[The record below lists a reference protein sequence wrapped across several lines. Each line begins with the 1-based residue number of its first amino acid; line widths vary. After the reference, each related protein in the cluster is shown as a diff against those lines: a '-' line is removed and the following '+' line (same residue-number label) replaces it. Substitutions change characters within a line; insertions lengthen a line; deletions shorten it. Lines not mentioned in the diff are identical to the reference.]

1 MAAAPSQT
9 DLPLRQSSVP
19 ARPQAHRLRWLPW
32 VLLLAAGLAVA
43 SLAGRWA
50 ENAAIERLREAG
62 AQRLHGYALGL
73 ENLLSKYDFL
83 PGTLELNKDV
93 IALLERQDDAAL
105 RREVN
110 GYLESVNKLSRA
122 TTIYI
127 VNLQGITQAAS
138 NWRAPDSFV
147 GDKVSF
153 RPYVRDALD
162 GKPGGFYG
170 VGTTSREPGY
180 FFAHGIYRNG
190 RMLGVAALKVNIEK
204 LEKSW
209 VQGKDRVLLAD
220 TNGVAILSSAPEWK
234 YRTLAPLAP
243 AVQQELEL
251 SRQFYS
257 HSLAPIGYRQLRR
270 LDDQA
275 SIVAAPGVGGSGRM
289 LSQALQLGAR
299 PWQFVYFSDLG
310 PAEASARSAFLFA
323 CLLQALLAML
333 VLYARQR
340 RRLGR
345 QRLRAREDLQRAYDH
360 LETMVAD
367 RTASLQQMTQNLSDE
382 NQVRRKAEQQLR
394 QAQSELIQAAKM
406 AVLGQMSAG
415 MTHELNQPLTA
426 LRTMADNARVLI
438 DRGRLPEAS
447 ANLVTIS
454 QLVARMG
461 TITGQLRQFAR
472 KADASLQAVPVSAA
486 ITGALFLV
494 ERRVEQER
502 INFRMSMRDPD
513 VHALCDG
520 NRLEQVLVNLFT
532 NALDAMQDSEVRQL
546 TVSVERTTDRVMI
559 GVADSGPGIAQDVLA
574 HLFEP
579 FFTTKP
585 QGQGLGLG
593 LAISEQIV
601 REFGGLLRVESTPA
615 GGARFI
621 IELPLA
627 EREIAN
633 AADA

>member
-1 MAAAPSQT
+1 MPAAQKTSWTRFLTFA
-9 DLPLRQSSVP
+9 
-19 ARPQAHRLRWLPW
+19 
-32 VLLLAAGLAVA
+32 LLLAAGLALAVV
-43 SLAGRWA
+43 AGRWA
-50 ENAAIERLREAG
+50 EHAAIERLREAG
-62 AQRLHGYALGL
+62 AQRLQGYALGL

-93 IALLERQDDAAL
+93 IALLADQRDDGL

-110 GYLESVNKLSRA
+110 TYLESVNKLSRA

-138 NWRAPDSFV
+138 NWRAADSFV
-147 GDKVSF
+147 GDNVAF
-153 RPYVRDALD
+153 RPYVRDALN

-180 FFAHGIYRNG
+180 FFAHGIYREG
-190 RMLGVAALKVNIEK
+190 HMLGVAALKVNIEK
-204 LEKSW
+204 LEASW
-209 VQGKDRVLLAD
+209 VQGRDRVLLAD
-220 TNGVAILSSAPEWK
+220 ANGVAILSSVPEWK
-234 YRTLAPLAP
+234 YGTLAPLAP
-243 AVQQELEL
+243 EVRRELER
-251 SRQFYS
+251 SRQFHS
-257 HSLAPIGYRQLRR
+257 HSLRQIGYRELRP
-270 LDDQA
+270 LDA
-275 SIVAAPGVGGSGRM
+275 NANTEAGTSIVAVDGAPGSGRM
-289 LSQALQLGAR
+289 LRQSLHIGAR
-299 PWQFVYFSDLG
+299 DWQFVYFSDLG
-310 PAEASARSAFLFA
+310 PAEASARSALVFA
-323 CLLQALLAML
+323 CLSQALLAML

-345 QRLRAREDLQRAYDH
+345 QRLRAREDLQRAYDD
-360 LETMVAD
+360 LETMVAE
-367 RTASLQQMTQNLSDE
+367 RTASLQQMTENLSAE
-382 NQVRRKAEQQLR
+382 NLVRRKAEQQLR

-438 DRGRLPEAS
+438 ERGRLPEAS
-447 ANLVTIS
+447 ANLATIS

-461 TITGQLRQFAR
+461 LITGQLRQFAR
-472 KADASLQAVPVSAA
+472 KTDAGLQAVPVAAA

-494 ERRVEQER
+494 ERRVELER
-502 INFRMSMRDPD
+502 INFRMSMRDHD

-532 NALDAMQDSEVRQL
+532 NALDAMQGSEVRQL
-546 TVSVERTTDRVMI
+546 TVTVERTDERVMI
-559 GVADSGPGIAQDVLA
+559 GVADSGPGVPADIRA

-601 REFGGLLRVESTPA
+601 REFGGLLRVETAPA

-627 EREIAN
+627 ERETNN
-633 AADA
+633 A

>member
-1 MAAAPSQT
+1 
-9 DLPLRQSSVP
+9 
-19 ARPQAHRLRWLPW
+19 
-32 VLLLAAGLAVA
+32 VA
-43 SLAGRWA
+43 
-50 ENAAIERLREAG
+50 
-62 AQRLHGYALGL
+62 
-73 ENLLSKYDFL
+73 
-83 PGTLELNKDV
+83 
-93 IALLERQDDAAL
+93 
-105 RREVN
+105 
-110 GYLESVNKLSRA
+110 
-122 TTIYI
+122 
-127 VNLQGITQAAS
+127 AAS
-138 NWRAPDSFV
+138 NWRAADSFV
-147 GDKVSF
+147 GDNVAF
-153 RPYVRDALD
+153 RPYVRDALN

-180 FFAHGIYRNG
+180 FFAHGIYRDG
-190 RMLGVAALKVNIEK
+190 HMLGVAALKVNIEK
-204 LEKSW
+204 LEASW
-209 VQGKDRVLLAD
+209 VQGRDRVLLAD
-220 TNGVAILSSAPEWK
+220 ANGVAILSSVPEWK
-234 YRTLAPLAP
+234 YGTLAPLAP
-243 AVQQELEL
+243 EVRRELER
-251 SRQFYS
+251 SRQFHS
-257 HSLAPIGYRQLRR
+257 HSLRQIGYREVRP
-270 LDDQA
+270 LDANAGADA
-275 SIVAAPGVGGSGRM
+275 SIVAVDGAPGSGRM
-289 LSQALQLGAR
+289 LRQSLHIGAR
-299 PWQFVYFSDLG
+299 DWQFVYFSDLG
-310 PAEASARSAFLFA
+310 PAEASARSALVFA
-323 CLLQALLAML
+323 CLSQALLAML

-345 QRLRAREDLQRAYDH
+345 QRLRAREDLQRASDD
-360 LETMVAD
+360 LETMVAE
-367 RTASLQQMTQNLSDE
+367 RTASLQQMTENLSAE
-382 NQVRRKAEQQLR
+382 NLVRRKAEQQLR

-438 DRGRLPEAS
+438 ERGRLPEAS
-447 ANLVTIS
+447 ANLATIS

-461 TITGQLRQFAR
+461 LITGQLRQFAR
-472 KADASLQAVPVSAA
+472 KTDATLQAVPVAAA

-502 INFRMSMRDPD
+502 INFRMSMRDHD

-546 TVSVERTTDRVMI
+546 TVTVERTDERVMI
-559 GVADSGPGIAQDVLA
+559 GVADSGPGVPADIRA

-601 REFGGLLRVESTPA
+601 REFGGLLRVETAPA

-627 EREIAN
+627 ERETNN
-633 AADA
+633 A

>member
-1 MAAAPSQT
+1 MPAAQKTHST
-9 DLPLRQSSVP
+9 
-19 ARPQAHRLRWLPW
+19 RWLTFA
-32 VLLLAAGLAVA
+32 LLLAAGLALA
-43 SLAGRWA
+43 AAAGRWA
-50 ENAAIERLREAG
+50 ERAAVERLREAG
-62 AQRLHGYALGL
+62 AQRLQGYALGL

-83 PGTLELNKDV
+83 PATMELNKDV
-93 IALLERQDDAAL
+93 IALLANEHDDGL

-110 GYLESVNKLSRA
+110 TYLESMNALSRS

-127 VNLQGITQAAS
+127 VNLQGMTQAAS
-138 NWRAPDSFV
+138 NWRMADSFV
-147 GDKVSF
+147 GDNVAF
-153 RPYVRDALD
+153 RPYVRDAMN

-190 RMLGVAALKVNIEK
+190 KMLGVAALKVNIEK
-204 LEKSW
+204 LEASW
-209 VQGKDRVLLAD
+209 VQGRDRVLLAD
-220 TNGVAILSSAPEWK
+220 ANGVAILSSVPEWK
-234 YRTLAPLAP
+234 YGTLAPLAP
-243 AVQQELEL
+243 AVRQELER
-251 SRQFYS
+251 SRQFHS
-257 HSLAPIGYRQLRR
+257 HSLKPIGYRE
-270 LDDQA
+270 
-275 SIVAAPGVGGSGRM
+275 IVALDAQSSLVAVDGAPGSGRM
-289 LSQALQLGAR
+289 LRQSLGIGAR
-299 PWQFVYFSDLG
+299 GWQFVYLSDLG
-310 PAEASARSAFLFA
+310 PAEASARSAFIFA
-323 CLLQALLAML
+323 LLSQALLAML

-360 LETMVAD
+360 LETMVAE
-367 RTASLQQMTQNLSDE
+367 RTASLQQMTENLSAE
-382 NQVRRKAEQQLR
+382 NLVRRKAEQQLR
-394 QAQSELIQAAKM
+394 QAQSELVQAAKM

-438 DRGRLPEAS
+438 ERGRLPEAS
-447 ANLVTIS
+447 ANLATIS

-461 TITGQLRQFAR
+461 LITGQLRQFAR
-472 KADASLQAVPVSAA
+472 KTDATLQAVPVAAA

-502 INFRMSMRDPD
+502 VNFRMAMRDHD
-513 VHALCDG
+513 VHALCDS

-532 NALDAMQDSEVRQL
+532 NALDAMQGSEVRQL
-546 TVSVERTTDRVMI
+546 TVTVERTDERVMI
-559 GVADSGPGIAQDVLA
+559 GVADSGPGVPAEIRAR
-574 HLFEP
+574 LFEP

-601 REFGGLLRVESTPA
+601 REFGGLLRVETTPA

-627 EREIAN
+627 ERETDN
-633 AADA
+633 A

>member
-9 DLPLRQSSVP
+9 NLPLRQSSVP
-19 ARPQAHRLRWLPW
+19 VCLWRRWLPW
-32 VLLLAAGLAVA
+32 TLLPVAGLAVA
-43 SLAGRWA
+43 SLAWRWA

-62 AQRLHGYALGL
+62 SQRLHGYALGL

-110 GYLESVNKLSRA
+110 GYLESVNRLSRA

-127 VNLQGITQAAS
+127 VNLQGVTQAAS

-147 GDKVSF
+147 GDQVAF

-190 RMLGVAALKVNIEK
+190 HMLGVAALKVNIEK

-220 TNGVAILSSAPEWK
+220 ANGVAILSSVPEWK
-234 YRTLAPLAP
+234 YGTLAPLAP
-243 AVQQELEL
+243 AAQQELAL

-270 LDDQA
+270 LDANA

-289 LSQALQLGAR
+289 LSQSLKLGAR
-299 PWQFVYFSDLG
+299 QWQFVYFSDLG
-310 PAEASARSAFLFA
+310 PAEASARSAFVFA
-323 CLLQALLAML
+323 CLVQALLAML
-333 VLYARQR
+333 ALYARQR

-345 QRLRAREDLQRAYDH
+345 QQLRAREDLQRAYAH

-367 RTASLQQMTQNLSDE
+367 RTASLQLMTQNLGAE

-447 ANLVTIS
+447 ANLATIS

-461 TITGQLRQFAR
+461 AITGQLRQFAR
-472 KADASLQAVPVSAA
+472 KADASLQAVPVAAA

-502 INFRMSMRDPD
+502 VNFRMSMRDHD

-532 NALDAMQDSEVRQL
+532 NALDAMQASEVRQL

-559 GVADSGPGIAQDVLA
+559 GVADTGPGIAQEVRA

-601 REFGGLLRVESTPA
+601 REFGGLLRVESTAA

-627 EREIAN
+627 EREIA
-633 AADA
+633 DV